1 MNLTQDILDLQED
14 PIFLIDKKNF
24 VIFANT
30 SAIKSGFVLPEYNN
44 KSYYEVLRPFN
55 LISSIGLLEENKT
68 IKINYKEKTYVLY
81 KKSLKDTNVFFMRDI
96 TNYELYQKAKREFI
110 ANASHELKTP
120 LSIIKSVLDIAI
132 EKESDEAMLKFLKK
146 AKNATESME
155 ELINDMLTL
164 SFVES
169 MEDNIKLE
177 DYVDIKSLIQENL
190 EMFQPYVKNKSITIY
205 TDIEPVSIR
214 TNKKL
219 LNIILKNLIDNA
231 IKYNKENGYI
241 KIIVKKQDKLTL
253 TIEDSGIGIAKEHL
267 PFIFERFYSVS
278 KDRSYK
284 STGLG
289 LAIVKHASKLLKI
302 NINVSSTPNVGTTF
316 NLTFLES

>member
-1 MNLTQDILDLQED
+1 MILSKDILDLQED
-14 PIFLIDKKNF
+14 PIFLINKKNI
-24 VIFANT
+24 VEFANK
-30 SAIKSGFVLPEYNN
+30 SALKNGFITPDHKN
-44 KSYYEVLRPFN
+44 KSYYEVLRPFE
-55 LISSIGLLEENKT
+55 LISSIGLLKENES
-68 IKINYKEKTYVLY
+68 IKISNKDRVYSLY
-81 KKSLKDTNVFFMRDI
+81 KKHLEDIDVFFMRDI
-96 TNYELYQKAKREFI
+96 TTYELYQKAKREFI

-120 LSIIKSVLDIAI
+120 LSIVKSVLDIAL
-132 EKESDEAMLKFLKK
+132 EKEQDKSTLKFLEK
-146 AKNATESME
+146 AKNAAESME

-177 DYVDIKSLIQENL
+177 DYVDIKSLIQDIID
-190 EMFQPYVKNKSITIY
+190 MFQPAIKDKSIT
-205 TDIEPVSIR
+205 TNLFIEPITIK
-214 TNKKL
+214 TNKRL
-219 LNIILKNLIDNA
+219 LNIIIKNLVDNS

-241 KIIVKKQDKLTL
+241 NISVKKELYPTIV
-253 TIEDSGIGIAKEHL
+253 IEDSGIGIAKEHI

-302 NINVSSTPNVGTTF
+302 NVDVSSTLNVGTTF
-316 NLTFLES
+316 KLSFLQS

>member
-68 IKINYKEKTYVLY
+68 IKISYKEKTYVLY

-190 EMFQPYVKNKSITIY
+190 EMFQPYIKNKSITIY

-289 LAIVKHASKLLKI
+289 LAIVNMHQS
-302 NINVSSTPNVGTTF
+302 F
-316 NLTFLES
+316 

>member
-1 MNLTQDILDLQED
+1 MTFTQDILNLQED
-14 PIFLIDKKNF
+14 PVFLINKKNI
-24 VIFANT
+24 VTFANE
-30 SAIKSGFVLPEYNN
+30 SAIQNGFVLPKYKD
-44 KSYYEVLRPFN
+44 KSYYEVLRPFE
-55 LISSIGLLEENKT
+55 LISSIGLLEEGKA
-68 IKINYKEKTYVLY
+68 IKITYKERTYSLY
-81 KKSLKDTNVFFMRDI
+81 KKTLKDADVFFMRDI
-96 TNYELYQKAKREFI
+96 TNYELYQKSKREFI

-120 LSIIKSVLDIAI
+120 LSVIKSVLDIAI
-132 EKESDEAMLKFLKK
+132 EKEKDEAMLKFLKK
-146 AKNATESME
+146 AKNASESME

-177 DYVDIKSLIQENL
+177 DYVDVKILIQEMLDMFAHSIASKGLSVYL
-190 EMFQPYVKNKSITIY
+190 E
-205 TDIEPVSIR
+205 IEPIEVK

-219 LNIILKNLIDNA
+219 FSIILKNLIDNA
-231 IKYNKENGYI
+231 IKYNKQNGYI
-241 KIIVKKQDKLTL
+241 KIIVKKEDKLRI

-278 KDRSYK
+278 KDRAYK

-302 NINVSSTPNVGTTF
+302 NIDVLSTLGVGTTF
-316 NLTFLES
+316 ILTFLES

>member
-1 MNLTQDILDLQED
+1 MTFTQDILNLQED
-14 PIFLIDKKNF
+14 PVFLINKKNI
-24 VIFANT
+24 VTFANE
-30 SAIKSGFVLPEYNN
+30 SAIQNGFVLPNYKD
-44 KSYYEVLRPFN
+44 KSYYEVLRPFE
-55 LISSIGLLEENKT
+55 LISSIGLLEEGKA
-68 IKINYKEKTYVLY
+68 IKITYKERTYSLY
-81 KKSLKDTNVFFMRDI
+81 KKTLKDADVFFMRDI

-120 LSIIKSVLDIAI
+120 LSVIKSVLDIAM
-132 EKESDEAMLKFLKK
+132 EKENDEAMLKFLKK
-146 AKNATESME
+146 AKNASESME

-190 EMFQPYVKNKSITIY
+190 EMFQPYIKNKSITVY
-205 TDIEPVSIR
+205 TDIEPISIK

-241 KIIVKKQDKLTL
+241 KINVKKQNKLTL

-278 KDRSYK
+278 KDRAYK

-302 NINVSSTPNVGTTF
+302 NIDVSSTPNVGTTF

>member
-1 MNLTQDILDLQED
+1 MMLTQNILNLQDD
-14 PIFLIDKKNF
+14 PIFLINKKNF
-24 VIFANT
+24 VVFANA
-30 SAIKSGFVLPEYNN
+30 SAIKNGFVLQDYKD
-44 KSYYEVLRPFN
+44 KSYYEVLRPFD

-68 IKINYKEKTYVLY
+68 IKITHREKIYSLY
-81 KKSLKDTNVFFMRDI
+81 KKALEDTYVFFMRDI

-120 LSIIKSVLDIAI
+120 LSVVKSVLDMVL
-132 EKESDEAMLKFLKK
+132 EKEADEALIKFLKK
-146 AKNATESME
+146 AKNASESME

-169 MEDNIKLE
+169 MEENIKFE
-177 DYVDIKSLIQENL
+177 DYIDIKSLIQEIL
-190 EMFQPYVKNKSITIY
+190 DMFGHSISKKEISLFL
-205 TDIEPVSIR
+205 DAESINIQ

-219 LNIILKNLIDNA
+219 LHIVLKNLIDNA
-231 IKYNKENGYI
+231 IKYNKQNGYI
-241 KIIVKKQDKLTL
+241 KIIAKRDDKLKI

-278 KDRSYK
+278 KDRTYK

-302 NINVSSTPNVGTTF
+302 NIDVSSMLNVGTTF
-316 NLTFLES
+316 TLTFLES

>member
-1 MNLTQDILDLQED
+1 MTLTEDILNLQED
-14 PIFLIDKKNF
+14 PIFLINNKNLM
-24 VIFANT
+24 VFANT
-30 SAIKSGFVLPEYNN
+30 SAIKSGFVLQDYKD
-44 KSYYEVLRPFN
+44 KSYYEVLRPFD
-55 LISSIGLLEENKT
+55 LISSIGLLEENKV
-68 IKINYKEKTYVLY
+68 IKITYREKTYSLY
-81 KKSLKDTNVFFMRDI
+81 KKALKDVDVFFMRDI
-96 TNYELYQKAKREFI
+96 TSYELYQKAKREFI

-120 LSIIKSVLDIAI
+120 LSIIKSTLDMVL
-132 EKESDEAMLKFLKK
+132 EKETDGAMIRFLQK
-146 AKNATESME
+146 ARNASESME

-177 DYVDIKSLIQENL
+177 DYVDIKSLIQEILDMLGHYIADKNL
-190 EMFQPYVKNKSITIY
+190 SIY
-205 TDIEPVSIR
+205 LDIEPISLK

-231 IKYNKENGYI
+231 IKYNKPNGFI
-241 KIIVKKQDKLTL
+241 KIAAKKDGMLKI

-278 KDRSYK
+278 KDRTYK

-302 NINVSSTPNVGTTF
+302 NIDVSSTLNIGTTF
-316 NLTFLES
+316 TLTFLES